1 MKPMLITA
9 LAMSLA
15 AVSPAWADDAHH
27 PDQAPAATAPAA
39 ATPAPA
45 PEKTIQRMRDNT
57 ATMQSQLDALAAAK
71 TPDERQKL
79 LMDHMQTM
87 RENMMLGQQIAA
99 GDGSSMGC
107 HMMGG
112 KGMMGG
118 GMGMMG
124 GMMGGDASG
133 ASPDAMTQRMQQMER
148 RMDMMQ
154 MMMERTAAPA
164 RKAPAK

>member
-27 PDQAPAATAPAA
+27 PDQAPAATAPAVA
-39 ATPAPA
+39 APA
-45 PEKTIQRMRDNT
+45 PTPEKTVQRMRDNA

-79 LMDHMQTM
+79 LMQHMQTM
-87 RENMMLGQQIAA
+87 RENMMLGQQMAA
-99 GDGSSMGC
+99 GDGAAMGC
-107 HMMGG
+107 HMMG
-112 KGMMGG
+112 KGMMGD

-124 GMMGGDASG
+124 GASSG
-133 ASPDAMTQRMQQMER
+133 ASPDAMAQRMHQMER

-154 MMMERTAAPA
+154 MMVERMSKPTG
-164 RKAPAK
+164 KTPAK